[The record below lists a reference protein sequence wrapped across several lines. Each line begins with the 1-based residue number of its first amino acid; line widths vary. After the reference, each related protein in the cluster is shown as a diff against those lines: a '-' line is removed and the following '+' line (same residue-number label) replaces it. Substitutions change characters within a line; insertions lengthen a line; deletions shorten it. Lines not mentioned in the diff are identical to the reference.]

1 LSDLHLLLCSS
12 VLIWCWQLP
21 RLIPR
26 AILGI
31 MAHIATCE
39 AFVSILVAA
48 AAEVDCSLGRELEN
62 GWALMV
68 AEAA

>member
-1 LSDLHLLLCSS
+1 
-12 VLIWCWQLP
+12 LP
-21 RLIPR
+21 QLIPW

-62 GWALMV
+62 GWALVV